1 MSCPWTSGAV
11 TNNSTLYFKLSQKKT
26 HFASL
31 IPHFKE
37 TLLNDKANY
46 KSTEEYRSA
55 DLDDALCATR

>member
-1 MSCPWTSGAV
+1 MPLDSRRCYQQQHSVLQIIT
-11 TNNSTLYFKLSQKKT
+11 KKT

-37 TLLNDKANY
+37 TLLNDKAND

-55 DLDDALCATR
+55 DLDDASCATS